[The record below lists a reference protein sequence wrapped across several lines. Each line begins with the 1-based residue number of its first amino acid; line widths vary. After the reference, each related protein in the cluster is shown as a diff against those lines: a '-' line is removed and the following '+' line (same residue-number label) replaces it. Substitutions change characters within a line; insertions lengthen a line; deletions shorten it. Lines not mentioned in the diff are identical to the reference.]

1 MKPTNNKHT
10 MKKKLMFIGL
20 DVHAKNITIAL
31 AEGGGGEARLYG
43 TIPND
48 LHALERVFAKLRKAH
63 PGVELRVCYEA
74 GPTGFVLAR
83 RLAQLKIHCTLVA
96 PSLIPTKSGD
106 RIKTDRRDSL
116 KLARLHRAGELT
128 AVHVPDANDEAMR
141 DLCRAR
147 TDAVAD
153 LRSGRAQLKAFLLRN
168 GYRYTGKSAWTEAH
182 RRYLRELV
190 LPHPAQR
197 VVLEDAIRA
206 IGSAEERIGRLEDQM
221 QALLESWHMK
231 PMVAA
236 MMAMRGF
243 ALVGAMVLVSELG
256 GAWRF
261 DHPGQLMAYLGLV
274 PSENTSDSKRR
285 QGGIWLRRSARA
297 FGAAPQPPAAHLASV
312 PRLDSK
318 AGNGHAR
325 WLLIEAAHH
334 YRLSP
339 KVSKELSARQQGQ
352 SEEIKACAWKA
363 QTRLHKRMMQLLAR
377 GKQRNKVTVAIAREL
392 CGFVWHIF
400 RLMEP
405 RMNPGKPAGA

>member
-1 MKPTNNKHT
+1 MSTQKASPSRSPICRPPLSPPPPRRSRRARVK
-10 MKKKLMFIGL
+10 
-20 DVHAKNITIAL
+20 DPVHAAG
-31 AEGGGGEARLYG
+31 GGGGEARLYG
-43 TIPND
+43 TIAND
-48 LHALERVFAKLRKAH
+48 LHALEKVFTKLRKAH
-63 PGVELRVCYEA
+63 PGAELRVCYEA
-74 GPTGFVLAR
+74 GPTGFVIAR
-83 RLAQLKIHCTLVA
+83 RLAQLKIHCTVVA
-96 PSLIPTKSGD
+96 PSLIPTRSGE
-106 RIKTDRRDSL
+106 RIKTDRRDAL

-128 AVHVPDANDEAMR
+128 AVNVPDANDEAMR

-147 TDAVAD
+147 TDAVQD
-153 LRSGRAQLKAFLLRN
+153 LRRGRAQLKAFLLRN

-197 VVLEDAIRA
+197 VVLEDAIGA

-231 PMVAA
+231 PVVEAIMGL
-236 MMAMRGF
+236 RGF

-261 DHPGQLMAYLGLV
+261 DPSKQLMAYLGLV
-274 PSENTSDSKRR
+274 PTENTSSEKRR
-285 QGGIWLRRSARA
+285 QGGIT
-297 FGAAPQPPAAHLASV
+297 
-312 PRLDSK
+312 K
-318 AGNGHAR
+318 AGNSHAR

-339 KVSKELSARQQGQ
+339 KVSKELSVRQQGLGAD
-352 SEEIKACAWKA
+352 IKACSWKA

-400 RLMEP
+400 RLMEA
-405 RMNPGKPAGA
+405 RINPGTPAGA

>member
-1 MKPTNNKHT
+1 MMKPTNNKHT
-10 MKKKLMFIGL
+10 MKKKLLFTGL

-31 AEGGGGEARLYG
+31 AEGGGGTPGEARLYG

-63 PGVELRVCYEA
+63 PGAELRVCYEA

-83 RLAQLKIHCTLVA
+83 RLAQLKLHCTVVA
-96 PSLIPTKSGD
+96 PSLIPTRSGD
-106 RIKTDRRDSL
+106 RIKTDRRDAL

-168 GYRYTGKSAWTEAH
+168 GYRYTGKSAWSEAH

-206 IGSAEERIGRLEDQM
+206 IGGAGERIARLEEQM
-221 QALLESWHMK
+221 AALLESWHMK
-231 PMVAA
+231 PVVAA
-236 MMAMRGF
+236 MMALRGF
-243 ALVGAMVLVSELG
+243 ALVGAMILVSELG

-261 DHPGQLMAYLGLV
+261 DHPRQLMAYLGLV
-274 PSENTSDSKRR
+274 PTENTSCDTRR
-285 QGGIWLRRSARA
+285 QGRIT
-297 FGAAPQPPAAHLASV
+297 
-312 PRLDSK
+312 K
-318 AGNGHAR
+318 TGNSHAR
-325 WLLIEAAHH
+325 WLMIEAAHH

-352 SEEIKACAWKA
+352 PEDIKACAWKA
-363 QTRLHKRMMQLLAR
+363 QTRLHKRMMQLCAR
-377 GKQRNKVTVAIAREL
+377 GKERNKVTVAVAREL

-405 RMNPGKPAGA
+405 RMRQAAATPPQRTRRTRKEAV